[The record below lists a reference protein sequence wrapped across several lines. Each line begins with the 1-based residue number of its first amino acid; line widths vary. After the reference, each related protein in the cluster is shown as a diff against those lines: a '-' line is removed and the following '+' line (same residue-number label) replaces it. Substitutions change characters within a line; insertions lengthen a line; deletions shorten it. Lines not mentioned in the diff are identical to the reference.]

1 MCNTSA
7 KPLFTGRE
15 LLTLIWPLVVEQLLA
30 VTVGMADTVM
40 VSSVGEEAVSGIAL
54 VDSINILFIQIFSAM
69 ATGGAVVA
77 SQYLGRQ
84 DRESACSAAKQLLYT
99 ALILSL
105 VILAAAYPFQRSILS
120 GIFGSIEP
128 EVMANAQTY
137 FGLSLLSYPFLAL
150 YNGGAALFRAMGN
163 SRISMLT
170 SLLMNVVNIGGNAIL
185 IYGCGWGVAGAATA
199 SLFSRALSAVLIT
212 VLICRPHQMIS
223 VHRLFRPEF
232 RPAMV
237 RRILSI
243 GIPGGVENGMF
254 QIGKLIVQQLVST
267 FGTFAISA
275 NAIANNI
282 ASVVNVPG
290 TAIQLALITV
300 VGRCIGAQDYGQA
313 VSYTKRLLGFTYL
326 SMGTLNLLLL
336 LTAHPLVGVFHLS
349 TQATAAAEQVLYL
362 FAVCSMLLWPLSFI
376 TPNALRA
383 AGDAKFTMVVSMV
396 SMWVFRIG
404 FSYLLADDWGLGLGL
419 LGVWMAMVIDWVARA
434 AVFSL
439 RFLRGK
445 WKNLQVI

>member
-170 SLLMNVVNIGGNAIL
+170 CLL
-185 IYGCGWGVAGAATA
+185 YT
-199 SLFSRALSAVLIT
+199 SRCV
-212 VLICRPHQMIS
+212 
-223 VHRLFRPEF
+223 
-232 RPAMV
+232 
-237 RRILSI
+237 
-243 GIPGGVENGMF
+243 
-254 QIGKLIVQQLVST
+254 
-267 FGTFAISA
+267 
-275 NAIANNI
+275 
-282 ASVVNVPG
+282 
-290 TAIQLALITV
+290 
-300 VGRCIGAQDYGQA
+300 
-313 VSYTKRLLGFTYL
+313 
-326 SMGTLNLLLL
+326 
-336 LTAHPLVGVFHLS
+336 
-349 TQATAAAEQVLYL
+349 
-362 FAVCSMLLWPLSFI
+362 
-376 TPNALRA
+376 
-383 AGDAKFTMVVSMV
+383 
-396 SMWVFRIG
+396 
-404 FSYLLADDWGLGLGL
+404 
-419 LGVWMAMVIDWVARA
+419 
-434 AVFSL
+434 
-439 RFLRGK
+439 
-445 WKNLQVI
+445 